1 MRLPETRE
9 YLVKE
14 LEFPVSV
21 EDAVESI
28 GELCI
33 ETPLGGEEQLSSTLE
48 RCGEREFQSAD
59 ELYDSIVGS
68 VGSEHVGRQKYDDRG
83 PSLGDDEEVSF

>member
-1 MRLPETRE
+1 M
-9 YLVKE
+9 KE
-14 LEFPVSV
+14 LEFPASV
-21 EDAVESI
+21 EEVVEAV

-33 ETPLGGEEQLSSTLE
+33 ETPLGGEEDLSSTLE
-48 RCGEREFQSAD
+48 RCGEAEFNSVD

-68 VGSEHVGRQKYDDRG
+68 VGREHVGRQRYDDRG